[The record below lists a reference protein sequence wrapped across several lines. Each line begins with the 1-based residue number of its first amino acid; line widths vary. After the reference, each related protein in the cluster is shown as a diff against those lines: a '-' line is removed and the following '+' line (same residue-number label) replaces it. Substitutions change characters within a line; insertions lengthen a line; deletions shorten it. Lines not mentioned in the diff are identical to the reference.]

1 MSSKGSSI
9 SSRPSEPV
17 RKAEVTIR
25 LSDFEIPPMQDVLL
39 VGKRAPIGPEAVR
52 RMVDALSPEQYAIV
66 PVAHDVFEAVVL
78 KKSLLKFLPE
88 DKVLPIL
95 LEEGSRVATDTT
107 VVKAQ
112 VNIVVQ
118 VNRAV
123 DL

>member
-1 MSSKGSSI
+1 M
-9 SSRPSEPV
+9 
-17 RKAEVTIR
+17 TIR
-25 LSDFEIPPMQDVLL
+25 LSEFEIPPMQDVLL

-52 RMVDALSPEQYAIV
+52 RMVDALTPEQYDIIYLD
-66 PVAHDVFEAVVL
+66 HEIFEAAVL
-78 KKSLLKFLPE
+78 KRSLLKFLPQE
-88 DKVLPIL
+88 KFLPVI
-95 LEEGSRVATDTT
+95 LEEGMRVATENT